1 MAGNPILAEVSDKFG
16 ASMIRMPVGSR
27 SILECAAGSIQA
39 SVNFWGMI
47 WQASQYI
54 LAHESLVLRLQA
66 KYSSLKQYAIPSLI
80 LGNAEILFFENPIG
94 AFFLNGHALKL
105 LMNARANHP
114 DWERN

>member
-27 SILECAAGSIQA
+27 SILECAAGCIQA

-54 LAHESLVLRLQA
+54 L
-66 KYSSLKQYAIPSLI
+66 

-114 DWERN
+114 DWGRN

>member
-27 SILECAAGSIQA
+27 SILECAAGCIQA
-39 SVNFWGMI
+39 SVNFWGLI